1 MTSNILIGISKA
13 AQILRWRYGR
23 TYDAALAGTFGPL
36 ERIEGRLFVARE
48 AVEAY
53 ASGTATP
60 AGGQ

>member
-1 MTSNILIGISKA
+1 MSDILIGISKA

-23 TYDAALAGTFGPL
+23 TYDAALAGTFGPVV
-36 ERIEGRLFVARE
+36 RMEGRLYVARE

-60 AGGQ
+60 AGSE